1 MNEPELTLL
10 KRVLETAV
18 EDATYNNPEVCGTCK
33 LTYGECAKVW
43 LKSDACADVCAALN
57 IEHTYLLRKLKDI
70 L

>member
-10 KRVLETAV
+10 KRVLEAAV
-18 EDATYNNPEVCGTCK
+18 VDATYNNTEVCSECK

-43 LKSDACADVCAALN
+43 LKGDACKDVCDTLN
-57 IEHTYLLRKLKDI
+57 IEHTYLLKKLKDI